1 MTTKQWKSRLALL
14 LVGIMACVI
23 FAACSSN
30 GQNNEPATPTPGTNT
45 PDNAAAEEPK
55 ERGSITVSVYD
66 RGTVPAEEGTMDN
79 NRWTKWINENGP
91 VDVSFVS
98 VPRWESQQKFNVM
111 FASKSAPDLIMEYD
125 TAYRNQLYN
134 QQLIMPVDELIENST
149 NYKAM
154 LEEYPALRKV
164 TTKEDGKMYEFAR
177 VIGLQPNHALF
188 IRADWLE
195 ALNIEVPQTTEE
207 LFEVAKA
214 FKEQDPDGNGADD
227 TYGMALSYISGMIVD
242 YMHGSVFT
250 MFEKQ
255 PWYPDANG
263 ELIHD
268 WDRVQAAAEYKKRLF
283 DAGLVDRDFLTDSKG
298 EKAKQD
304 FINGK
309 LGIWGT
315 SIGDFPAYE
324 TLKQNNPDAR
334 IQVIALPESEFGQF
348 SPVLYNPVQSV
359 AAVNVMAKNPQAI
372 MEYVDFMVDPET
384 KKVFDYGIEGEHHTV
399 ENGCPKLIETDEVK
413 AQLSYKADLMM
424 MFSTDFTNECADW
437 WNYNESNATPLQ
449 LEYKDIRYDA
459 VEAYVSQDRPNPAIT
474 SSEHMPLIP
483 EDLQINQQNGFK
495 AVEDILTRAIIGGT
509 GYTVEQAIGDAK
521 AAWNKSNGEKI
532 DQWYADWYR
541 DNKDSAFLMN
551 DMYDLAQDVFFRP

>member
-1 MTTKQWKSRLALL
+1 MTTRQWKSGWTLLLIGMLACALL
-14 LVGIMACVI
+14 
-23 FAACSSN
+23 AACSSN
-30 GQNNEPATPTPGTNT
+30 GETKEPSAPSAGTQT
-45 PDNAAAEEPK
+45 PDAGAAEQPQ

-79 NRWTKWINENGP
+79 NRWTKWINDNGP

-134 QQLIMPVDELIENST
+134 QQLIQPIDELVDSST
-149 NYKAM
+149 HYKAL
-154 LEEYPALRKV
+154 LEKYPALRKV
-164 TTKEDGKMYEFAR
+164 GTKDDGKLYEFAR

-195 ALNIEVPQTTEE
+195 ALKLEAPTTTEE

-214 FKEQDPDGNGADD
+214 FKEQDPDGNGQDD

-250 MFEKQ
+250 VFEKQ
-255 PWYPDANG
+255 PWYPNADG
-263 ELIHD
+263 ELVHD
-268 WDRVQAAAEYKKRLF
+268 WDRVKAAFDYKKRLF

-309 LGIWGT
+309 LGIWGAP
-315 SIGDFPAYE
+315 IGDFAAYE
-324 TLKQNNPDAR
+324 TLKQNNPDAK
-334 IQVIALPESEFGQF
+334 IQVLALPKSEYGQF

-359 AAVNVMAKNPQAI
+359 GVVNVLAENPQAV
-372 MEYVDFMVDPET
+372 MDYVDFMVSPDT
-384 KKVFDYGIEGEHHTV
+384 KKVFDYGIEGEHHTI

-424 MFSTDFTNECADW
+424 LFSTDFDNTCSDW

-449 LEYKDIRYDA
+449 LEYKEIRYDA
-459 VEAYVSQDRPNPAIT
+459 VEAYVSEDRPNPAIT

-495 AVEDILTRAIIGGT
+495 AVEDILTRALIGGT
-509 GYTVEQAIGDAK
+509 GYTVDQAIVDAQ
-521 AAWNKSNGEKI
+521 AAWTKSNGEKI

-541 DNKDSAFLMN
+541 DNKETAFLME
-551 DMYDLAQDVFFRP
+551 DMYELASDVFFRP